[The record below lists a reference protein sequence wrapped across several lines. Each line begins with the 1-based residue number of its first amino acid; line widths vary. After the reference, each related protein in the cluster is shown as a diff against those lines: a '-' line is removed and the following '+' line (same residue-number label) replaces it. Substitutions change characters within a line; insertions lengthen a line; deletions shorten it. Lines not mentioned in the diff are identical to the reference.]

1 MEVVAVARSL
11 TSPIVVG
18 VAGDGAGDSALLW
31 AARTAAR
38 TGTSLVVVHASDPE
52 SFAARVTGAEMM
64 AITAVLEAEEETVR
78 ELEQRVA
85 ALARELGISARVDA
99 VRGSPVSA
107 LLEHQDEAAV
117 IVVGT
122 GAKGALEEFI
132 LGSTSLGVAAHARCP
147 VVVINP
153 GVDLDAL
160 DHGRIG
166 VAVDGSADSRR
177 AARAALALAEL
188 TGARVSA
195 VTTWYMEMVNGFVV
209 TEPDSQE
216 WVQLEADR
224 RAIVEEVLAP
234 LRDRYPDVEVDVEVV
249 RGPVVMTLRDYSM
262 QCDVLVVG
270 SRGLGGIRGRLL
282 GSVSQRMMRTASC
295 PVLVMRAG

>member
-1 MEVVAVARSL
+1 MARTL
-11 TSPIVVG
+11 ESPIVVG
-18 VAGDGAGDSALLW
+18 VAGDGAGDRALHW
-31 AARTAAR
+31 AARLAAR

-52 SFAARVTGAEMM
+52 SFASRVAGAEIM
-64 AITAVLEAEEETVR
+64 AVTAVLEADEESRR
-78 ELEQRVA
+78 ELERQVA
-85 ALARELGISARVDA
+85 SLAQELGISARVDA

-122 GAKGALEEFI
+122 GAKGAVEEFV
-132 LGSTSLGVAAHARCP
+132 LGSTSLGVSAHARCP

-153 GVDLDAL
+153 GVDIDRLT
-160 DHGRIG
+160 HGRVG

-188 TGARVSA
+188 TDARVTA
-195 VTTWYMEMVNGFVV
+195 LNTWYLEVVDGFIV
-209 TEPDSQE
+209 TEPDSRE
-216 WVQLEADR
+216 WQQLEADR
-224 RAIVEEVLAP
+224 HALVEDVLAP
-234 LRDRYPDVEVDVEVV
+234 LRESYPGVEVDVEIV
-249 RGPVVMTLRDYSM
+249 RGPAVMTLREHAEHW
-262 QCDVLVVG
+262 DVVSVG

-295 PVLVMRAG
+295 PVLVVRSG

>member
-1 MEVVAVARSL
+1 MVDETRTL

-18 VAGDGAGDSALLW
+18 VAGAGEGDSALLW

-52 SFAARVTGAEMM
+52 AVASRMAGAEIM
-64 AITAVLEAEEETVR
+64 AVSAVLDAEEETQR
-78 ELEQRVA
+78 ELQGRID
-85 ALARELGISARVDA
+85 ALAQELGITARVEM

-107 LLEHQDEAAV
+107 LLAHQDEAAV

-122 GAKGALEEFI
+122 GAKGAIEEFV
-132 LGSTSLGVAAHARCP
+132 LGSTSLGVTAHARCP
-147 VVVINP
+147 VVVVNP

-160 DHGRIG
+160 THGRIG

-177 AARAALALAEL
+177 AARAALALAHY
-188 TGARVSA
+188 TGARVTA
-195 VTTWYMEMVNGFVV
+195 LNTWYLEVVNGFVV

-216 WVQLEADR
+216 WVQLETDR
-224 RAIVEEVLAP
+224 RELVEGVLAP
-234 LRDRYPDVEVDVEVV
+234 LRETYPGVEVDVKIA
-249 RGPVVMTLRDYSM
+249 RGPVVMTLRDYSRE
-262 QCDVLVVG
+262 CDVLVVG

-295 PVLVMRAG
+295 PVLVVRAG

>member
-1 MEVVAVARSL
+1 MARML
-11 TSPIVVG
+11 TSPVVVG
-18 VAGDGAGDSALLW
+18 VAGDGAGDSALQWAARL
-31 AARTAAR
+31 AARTA
-38 TGTSLVVVHASDPE
+38 TSLVVVHASDPE
-52 SFAARVTGAEMM
+52 SFASRMVGAEMI
-64 AITAVLEAEEETVR
+64 AVTAVLEAEEQSVCA
-78 ELEQRVA
+78 LERRVT
-85 ALARELGISARVDA
+85 ALADELGIPARVDA

-107 LLEHQDEAAV
+107 LLEQQDEAAL

-122 GAKGALEEFI
+122 GVKGAVEEFI

-153 GVDLDAL
+153 GVDLDVL

-195 VTTWYMEMVNGFVV
+195 VTTWYLEVVDGFVV
-209 TEPDSQE
+209 TEPDSAE
-216 WVQLEADR
+216 WAQLETDR
-224 RAIVEEVLAP
+224 RAMVEEVLAP
-234 LRDRYPDVEVDVEVV
+234 LRDRFPEVEVDVEVV
-249 RGPVVMTLRDYSM
+249 RGPVVMTLRDLAEDW
-262 QCDVLVVG
+262 DVLVVG

-282 GSVSQRMMRTASC
+282 GSVSQRMMRTAPC
-295 PVLVMRAG
+295 PVLVARAG